1 MEKQICALFDMDG
14 VMLDTEPQYDT
25 FWKHIGDKYNV
36 GVENFEK
43 VIKGNTLS
51 GILKKYFSQQPQ
63 SEIDSIIAD
72 LDEFELNMFF
82 EEIPGSVRFVQ
93 DLKDNGIKVGLV
105 TSSSDTKLIGVNR
118 EKQFNELFDTV
129 VSASR
134 VKKGKPDP
142 ECFLLA
148 AKDLK
153 VDPKICVVFED
164 SFAGIEAA
172 TQAGMP
178 VVGLATTHNAES
190 LSQKCIKVIPDF
202 SGFSVEDFL
211 NLK

>member
-1 MEKQICALFDMDG
+1 MKKKNCALFDMDG
-14 VMLDTEPQYDT
+14 VMLDTEPQYDI

-36 GVENFEK
+36 GIENFEK

-51 GILKKYFSQQPQ
+51 GILKKYFSELPQ

-72 LDEFELNMFF
+72 LDKFELDMFF
-82 EEIPGSVRFVQ
+82 PEIPGSIRLVQ
-93 DLKDNGIKVGLV
+93 ELKKNGIKVGLV

-118 EKQFNELFDTV
+118 EKQFNKLFDTV

-134 VKKGKPDP
+134 VTKGKPDP

-148 AKDLK
+148 TKDLN
-153 VDPKICVVFED
+153 VDPENCVVFED

-178 VVGLATTHNAES
+178 VIGLATTHSAES

-202 SGFSVEDFL
+202 SVFSVDDFL
-211 NLK
+211 NLR